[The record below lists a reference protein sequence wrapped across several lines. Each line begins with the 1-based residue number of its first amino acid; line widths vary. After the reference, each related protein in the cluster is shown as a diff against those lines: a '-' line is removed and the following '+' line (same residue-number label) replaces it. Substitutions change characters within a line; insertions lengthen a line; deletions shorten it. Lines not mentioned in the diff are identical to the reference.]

1 MKKTAHLI
9 ILTLSA
15 ATAMA
20 QTPTMQERRREQQWV
35 DSVMQTLTPRQRIAQ
50 LFIAPVHLTGDKRNN
65 VAATLELLQREAIG
79 GLIIMKAHPSHYAA
93 GLNALQACAT
103 TPLLVTMDAEWG
115 VAMRMDSL
123 MPFPRQMALGAMSD
137 DNLVRQ
143 MGEAIGEQCRRAGI
157 HLNFAPVV
165 DINNNPAN
173 PVISSRS
180 FGENKY
186 NVAAKSMA
194 YMQGLQNKG
203 IMTCI
208 KHFPGHGDTPQDSHE
223 TLPAMAHSPA
233 RMDSIELFPFRTLM
247 EGGVDAIMVA
257 HLQVPAFDTSARP
270 ATFSPAVVS
279 RLLRDGM
286 EFGGLV
292 ITDALN
298 MKAATGSGDSPPPA
312 LAALLAGNDVLLMP
326 DSIAASITAIAQAV
340 ANGELPAHQINMK
353 CRKMLAAK
361 YRAGLNQY
369 TPVNATGLRD
379 DLNSPAH
386 EALRYRLTEQTLT
399 LLCNDNDLL
408 PLRRLDTLK
417 IACLS
422 IGENGEAFA
431 QYLQRYAGI
440 GRVTIPRATLVAP
453 GATPDSFTQLRE
465 QLRAYNLIIAG
476 YHATDT
482 RASHNFG
489 VDSLTAA
496 FLTGIAAEQ
505 AVALV
510 FFGLPYGI
518 RQFPDRRRFSAIV
531 ISYDNTKYA
540 QERSAQLLFGGVTAQ
555 GTLPVSIDQG
565 WVFGNGV
572 RQTTPVRL
580 HYVTPEEIGI
590 ARQELA
596 AVDTLIADAIR
607 QKAIPGAQVMAIYR
621 GDVFYHKA
629 VGRHTYDSAAQAVSE
644 QDVYDWASI
653 TKIGATL
660 PVVMHLV
667 GRGQLQVDATLG
679 DYLPELAATNKGDL
693 HIADLLT
700 HTAGLQA
707 FEPFHRSLFKATR
720 DSSGLPDTVYFAPQA
735 SSRYPRQVAGGLY
748 ASDDLAALLYDCID
762 RSPLLRRAY
771 RYSDWGFL
779 YLQRML
785 ERLTGYGLDRM
796 ADSLFYAPL
805 GMHTTGYRPLL
816 RMAPSRIVP
825 TEVDT
830 LFRRQR
836 VHGTVHDPTA
846 ALLGGVA
853 GHAGLFGNADD
864 LAKLLQMYLNGG
876 EYGGERYLPD
886 SIVDRFT
893 ACAACDKGVRRGL
906 GFDKPEPRPD
916 KPSPIGREWS
926 LDSYG
931 HSGYTGNLCWID
943 PQRQLIVVFLSN
955 RTFPDDNNRL
965 SRMNTR
971 TAIFSNFARV
981 VPK

>member
-1 MKKTAHLI
+1 MKKAALIFILFLYVTAS
-9 ILTLSA
+9 T
-15 ATAMA
+15 A
-20 QTPTMQERRREQQWV
+20 QTSSMQERRREQQWV
-35 DSVMQTLTPRQRIAQ
+35 DSVMQILTPRQRIAQ

-65 VAATLELLQREAIG
+65 VAATLDLLQREAIG
-79 GLIIMKAHPSHYAA
+79 GVIVMKAHPSHYAA
-93 GLNALQACAT
+93 ELNALQACAA

-115 VAMRMDSL
+115 VAMRMDSI
-123 MPFPRQMALGAMSD
+123 MPFPRQMALGAITD
-137 DNLVRQ
+137 DDLIRQ
-143 MGEAIGEQCRRAGI
+143 MGEAVGEQCRRAGI

-186 NVAAKSMA
+186 NVAGKSKA

-203 IMTCI
+203 VMACI
-208 KHFPGHGDTPQDSHE
+208 KHFPGHGDTHQDSHE
-223 TLPAMAHSPA
+223 TLPTIAHSLS

-247 EGGVDAIMVA
+247 EGGIDAIMVA
-257 HLQVPAFDTSARP
+257 HLQVSAYDTAARP
-270 ATFSPAVVS
+270 STFSPAVVS

-298 MKAATGSGDSPPPA
+298 MKAATGSGDSHPPA
-312 LAALLAGNDVLLMP
+312 LAALLAGNDILLMP
-326 DSIAASITAIAQAV
+326 DSIAASITAIEQAV
-340 ANGELPAHQINMK
+340 ADGTLSAHQINMK

-361 YRAGLNQY
+361 YRAGLNEY
-369 TPVNATGLRD
+369 TAVNATGLRD
-379 DLNSPAH
+379 DLNCPAN
-386 EALRYRLTEQTLT
+386 EALRYRLTEQALT

-422 IGENGEAFA
+422 IGKNGEAFA
-431 QYLQRYAGI
+431 QYLQRYAGVGI
-440 GRVTIPRATLVAP
+440 TGVHGTLGTLSA
-453 GATPDSFTQLRE
+453 APDSLEQLRE
-465 QLRAYNLIIAG
+465 QLRGYNLIIAG

-482 RASHNFG
+482 RASRRFG

-496 FLTGIAAEQ
+496 FLAEVAAEQ
-505 AVALV
+505 TVALV
-510 FFGLPYGI
+510 FFGVPYGI
-518 RQFPDRRRFSAIV
+518 RQFTDRHRFSAIV
-531 ISYDNTKYA
+531 VSYDNTKYA
-540 QERSAQLLFGGVTAQ
+540 QERSAQLLFGGVAAR
-555 GTLPVSIDQG
+555 GTLPVSIDE
-565 WVFGNGV
+565 WRIFGNGI
-572 RQTTPVRL
+572 RQTAPVRL
-580 HYVTPEEIGI
+580 HYVMPEEIGI
-590 ARQELA
+590 AQQELA

-607 QKAIPGAQVMAIYR
+607 QKAMPGAQVMAIYR

-629 VGRHTYDSAAQAVSE
+629 VGHHTYDSAARAVSE

-660 PVVMHLV
+660 PVVMHMV
-667 GRGQLQVDATLG
+667 DDGQLQVEATLG
-679 DYLPELAATNKGDL
+679 CYLPELAETNKYGL
-693 HIADLLT
+693 RIVDLLT

-707 FEPFHRSLFKATR
+707 FEPFHRSLFKTAAR
-720 DSSGLPDTVYFAPQA
+720 DSSGLPDTVYFAHQA
-735 SSRYPRQVAGGLY
+735 SPRYPRQVAGGLY
-748 ASDDLAALLYDCID
+748 ASDDLATLLFDRID
-762 RSPLLRRAY
+762 RSPLLRKTY

-779 YLQRML
+779 YLQRTL
-785 ERLTGYGLDRM
+785 ERLTGHGLDRM

-816 RMAPSRIVP
+816 RMTPGRIAP
-825 TEVDT
+825 TEIDT
-830 LFRRQR
+830 LFRRQC

-853 GHAGLFGNADD
+853 GHAGVFGNADD

-886 SIVDRFT
+886 SIIDRFT
-893 ACAACDKGVRRGL
+893 ACAACDKGLRRGL

-916 KPSPIGREWS
+916 KPGPIGPEWS

-955 RTFPDDNNRL
+955 RTFPNDNNRL

-971 TAIFSNFARV
+971 TAVFSTFARAA
-981 VPK
+981 PE